1 MQLLEVYIREV
12 KTQWLWIYSDLE
24 NIRVIRHIFVFKIL
38 PKEKHIYA
46 EKKEIR
52 KRGNKEKRTKLN
64 NV

>member
-1 MQLLEVYIREV
+1 MAMNLY
-12 KTQWLWIYSDLE
+12 WLGKYKSLQY
-24 NIRVIRHIFVFKIL
+24 IFVLKIL

-64 NV
+64 NI